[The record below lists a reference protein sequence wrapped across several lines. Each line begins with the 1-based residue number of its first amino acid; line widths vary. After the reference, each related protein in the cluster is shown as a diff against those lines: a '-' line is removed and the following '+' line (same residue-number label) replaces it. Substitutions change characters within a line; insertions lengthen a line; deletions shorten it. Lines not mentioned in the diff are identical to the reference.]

1 MKQPLDEFNELGGSN
16 TTLDSHEPEFPLGA
30 HGRDEVQAKP
40 RSGAA
45 HHRRPAFHRHVV
57 PA

>member
-16 TTLDSHEPEFPLGA
+16 TTLDSHEPEFPLA
-30 HGRDEVQAKP
+30 LTAETRFKQP

-45 HHRRPAFHRHVV
+45 HHGVLPFTAHVV